1 MRTGE
6 RLSLSTLGAVGEEPK
21 SSTLYSTYE
30 RLRNTLAIWVATRN
44 PFRPMFMGWRDF
56 FMYKKTRTPMKK
68 YLFLYNT

>member
-21 SSTLYSTYE
+21 FSTLYRTYE

-44 PFRPMFMGWRDF
+44 PFRPILYGLEGF
-56 FMYKKTRTPMKK
+56 FYAQKNLHSHEKI
-68 YLFLYNT
+68 